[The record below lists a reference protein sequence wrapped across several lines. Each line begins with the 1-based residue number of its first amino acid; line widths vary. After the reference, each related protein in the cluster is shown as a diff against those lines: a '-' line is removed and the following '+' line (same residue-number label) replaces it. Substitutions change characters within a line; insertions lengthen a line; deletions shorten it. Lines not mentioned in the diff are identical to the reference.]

1 MCVLV
6 KGGSDARIMCSML
19 IFKNKSSSYPIQGL
33 PDSVKGVCYR
43 SSPSAF
49 INGRLMTEWLEEP
62 RCWGPGG
69 PFASSRTLWMD
80 NASGHCGDDVED
92 TARRLRT
99 TVNRFPPNAT
109 DKVQPADSFP
119 IQRIKEHWRRLCERR
134 NMEAIRNGDW
144 KQGASSSGKLANP
157 GKAFF

>member
-1 MCVLV
+1 
-6 KGGSDARIMCSML
+6 ML
-19 IFKNKSSSYPIQGL
+19 IFKNKSSSYPIQWL

-80 NASGHCGDDVED
+80 NASGH
-92 TARRLRT
+92 
-99 TVNRFPPNAT
+99 F
-109 DKVQPADSFP
+109 QPADRFP
-119 IQRIKEHWRRLCERR
+119 IQRTKEHWRRLCELR

-157 GKAFF
+157 GKVFFKLAIECIELVNSEKNAYGFDWTKTYMVQCGLDVPLMAFRR